1 MATISP
7 TPKLQ
12 FLDANGDP
20 LSYGLLYTYA
30 AGTTFPAVTYTTAA
44 QTTANTNPIV
54 LDARGEANV
63 WLTAGSAYKF
73 VLQNSSGVLQYTV
86 DQLTA
91 AGTMSTQ
98 NANAVAIT
106 GGTISGVSISGPI
119 TGNITGNVVGD
130 VSGNLSGNVVGGTV
144 SATSY
149 NGGQLA
155 GMRNV
160 VVNGDMSI
168 SQRGVS
174 WAGVGA
180 SNSIYLDRWLYYN
193 NTDAVVSISGSGVSY
208 PPNSP
213 FTNLNAVSVTTA
225 DASLGASQHA
235 YIQQTLL
242 NATNTLVDN
251 TFTLSFWVRSS
262 AAGVYSAT
270 FRNYNVGTGLYDT
283 IIRNFTV
290 SASNTWEYKTIVIT
304 DGLTYASSLWSLLF
318 VLAAGSSYNNGIDNV
333 WSSTNDITTS
343 DQVNFFATNG
353 NNFYVTGVQ
362 IELGSVAT
370 PFEFL
375 SPGVNEYLCQRDYQT
390 VGTAGT
396 PDFRYTFY
404 ANGAVTYYLPVVWP
418 TLMSTTPTVTVS
430 GTWSNTNVTTLTPSD
445 PTRRGCALAIAA
457 TGAGTTTISNGAT
470 DGRLVAATGY

>member
-1 MATISP
+1 
-7 TPKLQ
+7 
-12 FLDANGDP
+12 
-20 LSYGLLYTYA
+20 
-30 AGTTFPAVTYTTAA
+30 
-44 QTTANTNPIV
+44 
-54 LDARGEANV
+54 
-63 WLTAGSAYKF
+63 
-73 VLQNSSGVLQYTV
+73 
-86 DQLTA
+86 
-91 AGTMSTQ
+91 
-98 NANAVAIT
+98 
-106 GGTISGVSISGPI
+106 
-119 TGNITGNVVGD
+119 
-130 VSGNLSGNVVGGTV
+130 LSGNVVGGAV

-174 WAGVGA
+174 WTGVGA

-225 DASLGASQHA
+225 DASIGASQHS

-242 NATNTLVDN
+242 NATNTLVNN

-270 FRNYNVGTGLYDT
+270 LRNLNVGTGLYDT

-290 SASNTWEYKTIVIT
+290 SAANTWEYKTIVIIN
-304 DGLTYASSLWSLLF
+304 GLTYASSFWSLLF

-390 VGTAGT
+390 IGT
-396 PDFRYTFY
+396 PGAGDFWYTFY
-404 ANGAVTYYLPVVWP
+404 AAGAGSYRLPVVWP
-418 TLMSTTPTVTVS
+418 TITSITPTVTIS
-430 GTWSNTNVTTLTPSD
+430 GTWSTTNVTSLATIYE
-445 PTRRGCALAIAA
+445 TRRGCSLIITA
-457 TGAGTTTISNGAT
+457 TGAGATTIHNNLTGNCIT
-470 DGRLVAATGY
+470 VATGV